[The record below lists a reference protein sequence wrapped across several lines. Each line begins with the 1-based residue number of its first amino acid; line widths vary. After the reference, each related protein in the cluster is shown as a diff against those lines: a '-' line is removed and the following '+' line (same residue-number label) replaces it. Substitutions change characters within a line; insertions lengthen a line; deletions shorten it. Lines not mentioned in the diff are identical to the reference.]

1 MSTAHPSHHPE
12 STLTDAH
19 ANQKP
24 SPLVFVL
31 AVTFILSIGTGS
43 LTHGLGFIAKQ
54 SAGFNRSQLF
64 GLGVLF
70 GITYIFSSRMTGP
83 IVRSLESKRKSPI
96 SAKSLLM
103 LTTFAGALVAAIPL
117 LLSWLDSNSDIGFWL
132 VAAGY
137 GVLTGIMWPIVE
149 WNIAGG
155 RRNKQ
160 LRSAAGQFNIVWT
173 AAVVVAFWMMA
184 PTLEQ
189 MPMLSFV
196 GIILLH
202 MLAVALMIPFPSK
215 PPKHLSDTVDADAP
229 NSKSLLVAAR
239 TLLPVSYTL
248 AGVLGPFFPVAMAQM
263 EIDLSWQTVIVS
275 LWMTSRIPTMVLL
288 ERWHGWH
295 GKAWP
300 LSLGAACLILGFTG
314 CIVAPAIGGSVIGI
328 ASLVTA
334 LVLFGAGKGLVYT
347 AAIYYALEV
356 GEGEIDSGATHE
368 ALIGVGYALGPAMGL
383 LASLLVAGGVVSESA
398 FTPILLAAAVIG
410 SLALSGAILLV
421 HKKTY

>member
-1 MSTAHPSHHPE
+1 M
-12 STLTDAH
+12 TDAQ

-64 GLGVLF
+64 GLGVVF
-70 GITYIFSSRMTGP
+70 GITYIISSRMTGP
-83 IVRSLESKRKSPI
+83 VVRSLESKRKSPI
-96 SAKSLLM
+96 SAKALLM
-103 LTTFAGALVAAIPL
+103 LITFAGAVAAAIPL
-117 LLSWLDSNSDIGFWL
+117 LLAWFDTSSGIGFWL

-137 GVLTGIMWPIVE
+137 GGLTGIMWPIVE

-184 PTLEQ
+184 PTLER
-189 MPMLSFV
+189 MPMFSFV
-196 GIILLH
+196 GIIVLH
-202 MLAVALMIPFPSK
+202 LLAVALMIPFPAK
-215 PPKHLSDTVDADAP
+215 PPKHLADTVEPDAP

-239 TLLPVSYTL
+239 TLLPMSYTL

-275 LWMTSRIPTMVLL
+275 VWMTTRIPTMVLL

-300 LSLGAACLILGFTG
+300 LTLGAMCVVLGFTG
-314 CIVAPAIGGSVIGI
+314 CIVAPVIGGTSAGI
-328 ASLVTA
+328 AALVAA

-383 LASLLVAGGVVSESA
+383 LASVLVTGGVVTESA
-398 FTPILLAAAVIG
+398 FTPILLTAAVIG
-410 SLALSGAILLV
+410 SLALSGAILLA
-421 HKKTY
+421 HRRAH

>member
-1 MSTAHPSHHPE
+1 M
-12 STLTDAH
+12 
-19 ANQKP
+19 
-24 SPLVFVL
+24 L

-64 GLGVLF
+64 GLGVVF

-83 IVRSLESKRKSPI
+83 VVRSLETNRRSSI
-96 SAKSLLM
+96 TAKSLLM
-103 LTTFAGALVAAIPL
+103 LITLGGAVAAAIPPV
-117 LLSWLDSNSDIGFWL
+117 LSWLDTSSGIGFWL

-137 GVLTGIMWPIVE
+137 GGLTGIMWPIVE

-155 RRNKQ
+155 RRDKQ

-173 AAVVVAFWMMA
+173 VAVVVAFWMMA

-189 MPMLSFV
+189 MPMFSFV
-196 GIILLH
+196 GIVLLH
-202 MLAVALMIPFPSK
+202 LLAIALMIPFPSK
-215 PPKHLSDTVDADAP
+215 PPKHMSDTVDADAS

-239 TLLPVSYTL
+239 TLLPVSYML

-263 EIDLSWQTVIVS
+263 EIELSWQTVIVS
-275 LWMTSRIPTMVLL
+275 VWMTTRIPTMFLL

-300 LSLGAACLILGFTG
+300 LTLGASCVVLGFTG
-314 CIVAPAIGGSVIGI
+314 CIVAPAIGGSAAGI
-328 ASLVTA
+328 AALVAA

-347 AAIYYALEV
+347 AAIYYAMEV

-368 ALIGVGYALGPAMGL
+368 SLIGVGYALGPAMGL

-410 SLALSGAILLV
+410 SLTLSGAILLA
-421 HKKTY
+421 HKKAH